1 MCDFHGRQQSG
12 FTLLEV
18 LVALSILA
26 LSYGMILEIFG
37 SSAQRAMLSS
47 DYRRA
52 MMIAES
58 QLDLAAAN
66 VVRGDSS
73 TSGKVEDRFAW
84 EVTVVPTDRFS
95 LEGVPARYTPVVISV
110 DVTWEDAGGKPSTI
124 SVSTIRLR
132 QGRGG

>member
-1 MCDFHGRQQSG
+1 MFDFRVREQSG

-66 VVRGDSS
+66 IMRGDSS
-73 TSGKVEDRFAW
+73 ASGKVADRFAW

-95 LEGVPARYTPVVISV
+95 LEGVP
-110 DVTWEDAGGKPSTI
+110 G
-124 SVSTIRLR
+124 
-132 QGRGG
+132 

>member
-1 MCDFHGRQQSG
+1 MCDLRGRQQSG

-37 SSAQRAMLSS
+37 SSAQRVMLSS

-66 VVRGDSS
+66 VMRGDSS
-73 TSGKVEDRFAW
+73 ASGKVADRFAW
-84 EVTVVPTDRFS
+84 EVTVAPTDRFS
-95 LEGVPARYTPVVISV
+95 LEGVPARYTPVVINV
-110 DVTWEDAGGKPSTI
+110 DVRWEDAGGKPSTI
-124 SVSTIRLR
+124 SLSTIRLR

>member
-1 MCDFHGRQQSG
+1 
-12 FTLLEV
+12 
-18 LVALSILA
+18 
-26 LSYGMILEIFG
+26 
-37 SSAQRAMLSS
+37 MLSS

-66 VVRGDSS
+66 VMRGDSS
-73 TSGKVEDRFAW
+73 ASGKVADRFAW

-95 LEGVPARYTPVVISV
+95 LEGVPARYTPVVINV
-110 DVTWEDAGGKPSTI
+110 DVSWEDAGGRPSTI